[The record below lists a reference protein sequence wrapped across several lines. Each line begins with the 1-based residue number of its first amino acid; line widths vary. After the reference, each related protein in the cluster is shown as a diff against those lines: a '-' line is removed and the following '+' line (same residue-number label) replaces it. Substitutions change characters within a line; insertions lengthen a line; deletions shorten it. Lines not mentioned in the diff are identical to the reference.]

1 MSSIKSLFDPSL
13 NFERRVE
20 KVITFSNREADILLN
35 EARDY
40 VLTDNLTSEY
50 QKLLNQFADAQSN
63 DSSSIDCCT
72 WLSGFYGS
80 GKSSF
85 AKYFGLSFDKT
96 AQIDDVPFY
105 EHFTKRFPDLALQQ
119 QVKTLAKK
127 YNVVVFLLDLASQGT
142 AGANHTP
149 ISTLLFDQV
158 CTWAGYPADR
168 KLGELA
174 LFLELQGRFEEF
186 KAVVQEI
193 SGMEYEALKDFSV
206 ILVPVASQAAHRLY
220 PGIWKDADAFQNT
233 QAVSTKNEQERLMDM
248 LALIEKKA
256 GTRRVMFI
264 IDEVGH
270 FLRNNDS
277 LINNFD
283 GLAKNI
289 RELGKGEAWLI
300 ATAQQTIPKTGPLF
314 GLQDRFPIKID
325 LKASDIREITHK
337 RLLKKSAD
345 GAKQL
350 QAAFATHGAKL
361 NLATRLSGCEG
372 YPALDEATFVDFY
385 PLLPQQFELLI
396 RTISALAKM
405 HGGVGLRSAIRCV
418 EDILL
423 DVQIHGGSVLA
434 APTGTLVTAAHLYD
448 VLEKDIVSAA
458 REICLQVDV
467 IGNMYGKGSLEQQ
480 IAKVIA
486 LLQQIDGFPSTKAN
500 IAALLHPGIESDS
513 LTEAIEGSIKKLLA
527 NTQIPLGFSKEGHLS
542 FLSELV
548 AQVEKERN
556 NIPVTSTHRET
567 AQNGILG
574 ELFSVPPKTSLLGTK
589 TVDAGIWLFDGHREA
604 NLSGNDR
611 EIRLVLRLVAE
622 SQLDDA
628 KTQLS
633 TESLG
638 SSNQEKIYLAA
649 ARPGSLD
656 VILNELYRAEEI
668 CRMNRNHTDQEVQR
682 YIEGQKQLIT
692 EKRLIVQQLLRETLR
707 AGWFVFRGQLQAV
720 EALGDSLEKAASAK
734 LSQVATVVFHD
745 YERAAQNVKAQVA
758 EDFLRAKDISQ
769 INSERDPLKVVK
781 VQGSSTEIN
790 LQHPALVR
798 VLEFLQRHPNPDGKR
813 LLEEF
818 ARPPYGWNKDTTRYL
833 VAALFYAQK
842 VKLRSNGADLTVVGE
857 QSLEAFKNN
866 TSFAKITVA
875 QNLAEIPPEV
885 RQKAAQRLSQL
896 TGESVLPTPQRI
908 AEQANTHLPR
918 FQSEVQPLPRQLGSL
933 GIDTER
939 LDRLQRSLIEA
950 QGGDGAEA
958 TRLFGSE
965 ASEIFDDLLWA
976 RKIKSALEK
985 GAAEL
990 LGNVAK
996 IQKQVQALDAQGA
1009 LPELQAAWSSVSA
1022 TLLQNIQEG
1031 TFAEDLPALGTQ
1043 IDELNAQIAGYVQ
1056 TYVLQQQQ
1064 LVLEQIEGLQL
1075 SADFKS
1081 LPPEIQAEMT
1091 PKIQGCLKPLE
1102 PTLEGIQKAGR
1113 LTNESLAELQNIRGQ
1128 IQKALKPA
1136 PVPAPI
1142 QPSPVS
1148 ATPAPV
1154 PPSAEHP
1161 SVATVPVAT
1170 ATIRVPAV
1178 LRTAAD
1184 LDALL
1189 LQLTAL
1195 RDQLAAGNAVNL
1207 STAP

>member
-1 MSSIKSLFDPSL
+1 MSSIQSLFDPSL

-20 KVITFSNREADILLN
+20 KVITFSNREPDILLN

-40 VLTDNLTSEY
+40 VLTDNLTNEY
-50 QKLLNQFADAQSN
+50 QKLLNQFEDAHSQ
-63 DSSSIDCCT
+63 DSKSIDCCT

-85 AKYFGLSFDKT
+85 AKYFGLCFDQT
-96 AQIDDVPFY
+96 AQIADTPFY
-105 EHFTKRFPDLALQQ
+105 EHFTKRLPNVPLQQ

-158 CTWAGYPADR
+158 CSWAGYPADR

-193 SGMEYEALKDFSV
+193 SGMDYEALKDFSV

-220 PGIWKDADAFQNT
+220 PNIWKDADAFQNT
-233 QAVSTKNEQERLMDM
+233 QAVSTKNEQERLLDM
-248 LALIEKKA
+248 LTLIEKKA

-270 FLRNNDS
+270 FLRNNES

-337 RLLKKSAD
+337 RLLKKSGD

-350 QAAFATHGAKL
+350 HASFLTHGAKL
-361 NLATRLSGCEG
+361 NLATRLAGCEG
-372 YPALDEATFVDFY
+372 YPTLDEATFVDFY

-423 DVQIHGGSVLA
+423 DVRLNATSVLE
-434 APTGTLVTAAHLYD
+434 APTGTLVTASHLYD

-458 REICLQVDV
+458 REICLQVDG
-467 IGNMYGKGSLEQQ
+467 IGAMYGKGGIEHQ

-513 LTEAIEGSIKKLLA
+513 LLDAVEVAVKKLLD
-527 NTQIPLGFSKEGHLS
+527 NVHIPLGFSKEGYLS

-556 NIPVTSTHRET
+556 NIPVTSTHRDT
-567 AQNGILG
+567 AQSVILG
-574 ELFSVPPKTSLLGTK
+574 ELFSVPPKTSLCGTK
-589 TVDAGIWLFDGHREA
+589 TVDAGIWLFDGHRET
-604 NLSGNDR
+604 NLSGSDR
-611 EIRLVLRLVAE
+611 EIRLVLRLVTE
-622 SQLDDA
+622 SQLEDA
-628 KTQLS
+628 KKQLS

-649 ARPGSLD
+649 ARPSALD
-656 VILNELYRAEEI
+656 AILNDLYRAEEI

-692 EKRLIVQQLLRETLR
+692 EKRLVVQQLLRETLR

-720 EALGDSLEKAASAK
+720 DALGDALEKAASAK
-734 LSQVATVVFHD
+734 LAQVASVVFHD
-745 YERAAQNVKAQVA
+745 YERAAENVRAQVA
-758 EDFLRAKDISQ
+758 EDFLRTKDISQ

-798 VLEFLQRHPNPDGKR
+798 IMEFLQRHPNPDGKR

-818 ARPPYGWNKDTTRYL
+818 ARHPFGWNKDTTRYL

-842 VKLRSNGADLTVVGE
+842 VKLRCNGIDLTVVGE
-857 QSLEAFKNN
+857 QSLEAFKNT
-866 TSFAKITVA
+866 TSFGKITVA
-875 QNLAEIPPEV
+875 QNLAEIPPAV

-896 TGESVLPTPQRI
+896 TGETVLPTPQRI
-908 AEQANTHLPR
+908 AEQANTHIPR
-918 FQSEVQPLPRQLGSL
+918 FQSEVQPLPRQLGAL

-965 ASEIFDDLLWA
+965 ASEIFDDLVWA
-976 RKIKSALEK
+976 RKIKNALEK
-985 GAAEL
+985 GASEI

-1009 LPELQAAWSSVSA
+1009 LPELQAAWPSLSA
-1022 TLLQNIQEG
+1022 GLLTAIQEG
-1031 TFAEDLPALGTQ
+1031 TFADDLPALVAQ
-1043 IDELNAQIAGYVQ
+1043 VDELNAQMGGYVQ
-1056 TYVLQQQQ
+1056 AYAQQQQQ
-1064 LVLEQIEGLQL
+1064 LVQEQIDGLQV

-1081 LPPEIQAEMT
+1081 LPAETQAEML
-1091 PKIQGCLKPLE
+1091 PKIQGCLRPIE
-1102 PTLEGIQKAGR
+1102 TTLEGIQKAGR
-1113 LTNESLAELQNIRGQ
+1113 LTNESLSELQNIRAQ
-1128 IQKALKPA
+1128 VQKALKPTPLPPPA
-1136 PVPAPI
+1136 QQPPPAVPPVIVPAV
-1142 QPSPVS
+1142 SPAV
-1148 ATPAPV
+1148 
-1154 PPSAEHP
+1154 
-1161 SVATVPVAT
+1161 
-1170 ATIRVPAV
+1170 RVPAV
-1178 LRTAAD
+1178 LRSASE

-1189 LQLTAL
+1189 AQLNAL
-1195 RDQLAAGNAVNL
+1195 REQLAAGNSITL
-1207 STAP
+1207 TTAP

>member
-1 MSSIKSLFDPSL
+1 
-13 NFERRVE
+13 
-20 KVITFSNREADILLN
+20 
-35 EARDY
+35 
-40 VLTDNLTSEY
+40 
-50 QKLLNQFADAQSN
+50 
-63 DSSSIDCCT
+63 
-72 WLSGFYGS
+72 
-80 GKSSF
+80 
-85 AKYFGLSFDKT
+85 
-96 AQIDDVPFY
+96 
-105 EHFTKRFPDLALQQ
+105 
-119 QVKTLAKK
+119 
-127 YNVVVFLLDLASQGT
+127 
-142 AGANHTP
+142 
-149 ISTLLFDQV
+149 
-158 CTWAGYPADR
+158 
-168 KLGELA
+168 
-174 LFLELQGRFEEF
+174 
-186 KAVVQEI
+186 
-193 SGMEYEALKDFSV
+193 
-206 ILVPVASQAAHRLY
+206 
-220 PGIWKDADAFQNT
+220 
-233 QAVSTKNEQERLMDM
+233 
-248 LALIEKKA
+248 
-256 GTRRVMFI
+256 
-264 IDEVGH
+264 
-270 FLRNNDS
+270 
-277 LINNFD
+277 
-283 GLAKNI
+283 
-289 RELGKGEAWLI
+289 
-300 ATAQQTIPKTGPLF
+300 
-314 GLQDRFPIKID
+314 
-325 LKASDIREITHK
+325 
-337 RLLKKSAD
+337 
-345 GAKQL
+345 
-350 QAAFATHGAKL
+350 
-361 NLATRLSGCEG
+361 
-372 YPALDEATFVDFY
+372 
-385 PLLPQQFELLI
+385 
-396 RTISALAKM
+396 
-405 HGGVGLRSAIRCV
+405 
-418 EDILL
+418 
-423 DVQIHGGSVLA
+423 
-434 APTGTLVTAAHLYD
+434 
-448 VLEKDIVSAA
+448 
-458 REICLQVDV
+458 
-467 IGNMYGKGSLEQQ
+467 
-480 IAKVIA
+480 
-486 LLQQIDGFPSTKAN
+486 
-500 IAALLHPGIESDS
+500 
-513 LTEAIEGSIKKLLA
+513 
-527 NTQIPLGFSKEGHLS
+527 
-542 FLSELV
+542 
-548 AQVEKERN
+548 
-556 NIPVTSTHRET
+556 
-567 AQNGILG
+567 
-574 ELFSVPPKTSLLGTK
+574 
-589 TVDAGIWLFDGHREA
+589 
-604 NLSGNDR
+604 
-611 EIRLVLRLVAE
+611 
-622 SQLDDA
+622 
-628 KTQLS
+628 
-633 TESLG
+633 
-638 SSNQEKIYLAA
+638 
-649 ARPGSLD
+649 
-656 VILNELYRAEEI
+656 
-668 CRMNRNHTDQEVQR
+668 
-682 YIEGQKQLIT
+682 
-692 EKRLIVQQLLRETLR
+692 
-707 AGWFVFRGQLQAV
+707 
-720 EALGDSLEKAASAK
+720 
-734 LSQVATVVFHD
+734 
-745 YERAAQNVKAQVA
+745 
-758 EDFLRAKDISQ
+758 
-769 INSERDPLKVVK
+769 
-781 VQGSSTEIN
+781 
-790 LQHPALVR
+790 
-798 VLEFLQRHPNPDGKR
+798 
-813 LLEEF
+813 
-818 ARPPYGWNKDTTRYL
+818 
-833 VAALFYAQK
+833 
-842 VKLRSNGADLTVVGE
+842 VVGE